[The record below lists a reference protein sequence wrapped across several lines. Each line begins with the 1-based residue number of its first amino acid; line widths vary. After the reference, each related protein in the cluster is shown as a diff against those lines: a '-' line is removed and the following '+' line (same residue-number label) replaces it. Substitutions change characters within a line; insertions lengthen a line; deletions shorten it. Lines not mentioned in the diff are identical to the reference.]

1 MVILICPML
10 VFQLREAVDLV
21 FALTHRILHSF
32 IPLLHVQLSEVLI
45 PHSNEFTHF
54 LGLGKDH
61 LWALSPLIMVL
72 K

>member
-1 MVILICPML
+1 MVILIRPML

-54 LGLGKDH
+54 LGLG
-61 LWALSPLIMVL
+61 
-72 K
+72 